1 MDDLLARTPLF
12 RTLPSTERVALAR
25 GCELRAFRKGEM
37 VLEEGQPATAVW
49 IITQGGV
56 FLTKRTPR
64 GRSVSIFA
72 MTPVEPICGISA
84 FDEGVYAASAVAAT
98 EARLLRIPAE
108 AFAELFERHPT
119 FALQVLRICCQRI
132 RRMAEAIS
140 LAQAPVPQRLAH
152 ALLRLHQVFGEDVP
166 ITHHELSDMVGT
178 RWETSIRT
186 LAEMKRR
193 GWVASSRGRI
203 TILAP
208 HMLETLLVP
217 NGAA

>member
-1 MDDLLARTPLF
+1 M
-12 RTLPSTERVALAR
+12 
-25 GCELRAFRKGEM
+25 
-37 VLEEGQPATAVW
+37 
-49 IITQGGV
+49 
-56 FLTKRTPR
+56 
-64 GRSVSIFA
+64 
-72 MTPVEPICGISA
+72 
-84 FDEGVYAASAVAAT
+84 AAT
-98 EARLLRIPAE
+98 ETRLLRIPAE
-108 AFAELFERHPT
+108 AFARLFERHPA

-152 ALLRLHQVFGEDVP
+152 ALLRLHRVFGENVP
-166 ITHHELSDMVGT
+166 ITHHELSGMVGA

-186 LAEMKRR
+186 LAEMKKR